1 MRRTNIWQAF
11 VLICLCAVT
20 PVQAQQSGGFFGK
33 VKGLFS
39 SEIHIGTYTFKDGSV
54 YTGEIKGRKP
64 NGKGKTVFQNGDV
77 YEGEYVKG

>member
-1 MRRTNIWQAF
+1 MRRTNIWQAL

-54 YTGEIKGRKP
+54 LPLLTESVMMATGIKTSNTARAFS
-64 NGKGKTVFQNGDV
+64 TL
-77 YEGEYVKG
+77 